1 MVDNLLPDKKAKRH
15 IKKKKDLTV
24 HHTNSVPS
32 KKESKISQSSK
43 EEKNP
48 LDDGYYEAEVS
59 SKLEFKNFPF
69 QVEASVIL
77 DKRLAGD
84 L

>member
-1 MVDNLLPDKKAKRH
+1 M
-15 IKKKKDLTV
+15 KKKKDLNV
-24 HHTNSVPS
+24 HHKNSITS
-32 KKESKISQSSK
+32 KKESKMSQSSK

-69 QVEASVIL
+69 QVDASLIL

-84 L
+84 LKSVD

>member
-1 MVDNLLPDKKAKRH
+1 M
-15 IKKKKDLTV
+15 
-24 HHTNSVPS
+24 S
-32 KKESKISQSSK
+32 KSSK

-69 QVEASVIL
+69 QVDASILL
-77 DKRLAGD
+77 DKRLSGD
-84 L
+84 LKDVDWTYITPKLNPENDPHETWDKVRENWVNTQLK